1 MSTGYVVFERCRSP
15 ETKQRII
22 RVFWREA
29 DAVELVVR
37 LNALTKDPAL
47 SDFYAW
53 QPVWIERREARE
65 PTALTPHD
73 REFLELAGQHGALGT
88 ERPIAVF
95 FTFLFN
101 LPGALATCEELR
113 ALGWPEVGADEELT
127 GDECWHVYAH
137 QRRLEVNAESIL
149 QLRAAMEALAERF
162 GGTFDR
168 WDVSGGGGLR
178 HSEPGTLPK

>member
-15 ETKQRII
+15 EATQRII

-29 DAVELVVR
+29 DAVELVSR
-37 LNALTKDPAL
+37 LNALGKDPAL

-53 QPVWIERREARE
+53 QPVWVDRREASE
-65 PTALTPHD
+65 PTVLTPHD
-73 REFLELAGQHGALGT
+73 REFLEIARQHGVLDT
-88 ERPIAVF
+88 ERPLAVF